1 MNEDYN
7 IDEEYDRYYMSN
19 TIKENLNESNQNDY
33 SSYLKVYNED
43 TDQDDVLL
51 NMGNNVF
58 TTISSQPSEK
68 KEIVSGE
75 NTFTVPANQSDI
87 GSNVNQNTFNKYLSQ
102 NYNVVPGMSL
112 NLDDKNIQAVGKN
125 ILGGVAKGVDMF
137 TDMTSDFTSKY
148 IEVTNPALAN
158 LIRTGFQQD
167 EVNVKD
173 AVSSF
178 FPEVNLE
185 VLNPETDA
193 GKTAQDI
200 ISLFT
205 ATALAP
211 GSALPKAVGGMG
223 AVGPEFG
230 NVFTIFKEFGLEN
243 DVVNFLS
250 SKLEN
255 PDDATLDE
263 RLVSRLKS
271 IVDVPAEAA
280 ALFSVAKTLSAKGA
294 QILGLATAGT
304 ITSAEVAE
312 AGPLG
317 KIVSSVLK
325 KKTIKKSDLAKDNI
339 FEGIAE
345 VKAPTDNEPGII
357 AFHGSG
363 ADFDRFRLDKIGSGE
378 GAQMFGYGLYFTE
391 VEDIA
396 KYYKNSLSSFTL
408 SVKGKEHTIDPKFLP
423 IPQLAKALG
432 FENYRRN
439 KDGSL
444 DEILVAVGDAIR
456 NNQSPLQSLEQSYK
470 RDKTMRLKDL
480 EGVTDVEKL
489 RRDKLELRFLEEDY
503 INNKNMLEE
512 LDIKVDNAASG
523 KTYKVALSPK
533 PEEFLDYDLPFS
545 EQSAYV
551 KKNLRN
557 YKDVT
562 LGDDPEYVLPHQE
575 FKRKDYDFGQIKM
588 PRMVFDAHIKKLDE
602 LLQSGADAPG
612 SEIIKVL
619 KDMDGTGQRGSQF
632 LTELGIKG
640 IKYRSAANRNP
651 DMVDR
656 KNKNNFVI
664 FDENLINILAKYGI
678 VGGVGITALGSSE
691 ESL

>member
-19 TIKENLNESNQNDY
+19 TIKKNLNESNQNDY

-112 NLDDKNIQAVGKN
+112 NLDDKNIQAAGKN

-255 PDDATLDE
+255 PEDATLDE

-339 FEGIAE
+339 FDGIAE

-363 ADFDRFRLDKIGSGE
+363 ADFDRFGLDKIGTGE
-378 GAQMFGYGLYFTE
+378 GSQAFGYGLYFTDS
-391 VEDIA
+391 EDIA
-396 KYYKNSLSSFTL
+396 KFYRETLRQERNMLHLDGKMLDSVYTADNVEKFGDYVAKNFPSSIHDDVYMVL
-408 SVKGKEHTIDPKFLP
+408 DNLGQGLGSIQDADN
-423 IPQLAKALG
+423 LASGTFRTATEKQI
-432 FENYRRN
+432 YN
-439 KDGSL
+439 K
-444 DEILVAVGDAIR
+444 IR
-456 NNQSPLQSLEQSYK
+456 
-470 RDKTMRLKDL
+470 KDL
-480 EGVTDVEKL
+480 SL
-489 RRDKLELRFLEEDY
+489 PELPE
-503 INNKNMLEE
+503 
-512 LDIKVDNAASG
+512 G
-523 KTYKVALSPK
+523 KTYKVALAPK
-533 PEEFLDYDLPFS
+533 PDELLDYDKPLS
-545 EQSAYV
+545 EQPEML
-551 KKNLRN
+551 KKLQNI
-557 YKDVT
+557 T
-562 LGDDPEYVLPHQE
+562 E
-575 FKRKDYDFGQIKM
+575 FKTYK
-588 PRMVFDAHIKKLDE
+588 
-602 LLQSGADAPG
+602 
-612 SEIIKVL
+612 
-619 KDMDGTGQRGSQF
+619 SQF
-632 LTELGIKG
+632 GNTDNLEKLTGKELYSFLEDNKAVPQKGKEVSKQLNDVGIKG
-640 IKYRSAANRNP
+640 IKYKAGQLSGIK
-651 DMVDR
+651 DS
-656 KNKNNFVI
+656 KNTNFVI

-678 VGGVGITALGSSE
+678 VGSVGITALGSSE

>member
-1 MNEDYN
+1 
-7 IDEEYDRYYMSN
+7 
-19 TIKENLNESNQNDY
+19 
-33 SSYLKVYNED
+33 SYLKVYNED

-294 QILGLATAGT
+294 Q
-304 ITSAEVAE
+304 
-312 AGPLG
+312 
-317 KIVSSVLK
+317 
-325 KKTIKKSDLAKDNI
+325 
-339 FEGIAE
+339 
-345 VKAPTDNEPGII
+345 
-357 AFHGSG
+357 
-363 ADFDRFRLDKIGSGE
+363 
-378 GAQMFGYGLYFTE
+378 
-391 VEDIA
+391 
-396 KYYKNSLSSFTL
+396 
-408 SVKGKEHTIDPKFLP
+408 
-423 IPQLAKALG
+423 
-432 FENYRRN
+432 
-439 KDGSL
+439 
-444 DEILVAVGDAIR
+444 
-456 NNQSPLQSLEQSYK
+456 
-470 RDKTMRLKDL
+470 
-480 EGVTDVEKL
+480 
-489 RRDKLELRFLEEDY
+489 
-503 INNKNMLEE
+503 
-512 LDIKVDNAASG
+512 
-523 KTYKVALSPK
+523 
-533 PEEFLDYDLPFS
+533 
-545 EQSAYV
+545 
-551 KKNLRN
+551 
-557 YKDVT
+557 
-562 LGDDPEYVLPHQE
+562 
-575 FKRKDYDFGQIKM
+575 
-588 PRMVFDAHIKKLDE
+588 
-602 LLQSGADAPG
+602 
-612 SEIIKVL
+612 
-619 KDMDGTGQRGSQF
+619 
-632 LTELGIKG
+632 
-640 IKYRSAANRNP
+640 
-651 DMVDR
+651 
-656 KNKNNFVI
+656 
-664 FDENLINILAKYGI
+664 
-678 VGGVGITALGSSE
+678 
-691 ESL
+691 